1 MITIMLT
8 ILAGLSVISALYVI
22 HSNNVVHSLMSLILV
37 FFLSGVML
45 LTLRVEFLGY
55 MLIIVYVG
63 AIAILFLFVVM
74 TLDINREESNYA
86 VIKNTG
92 NYTSQVMGALFIL
105 TVLLLTVDV
114 FKADSALF
122 AKFNFIPDFWLSITL
137 NNSLN
142 TVAISLYTFHF
153 LYMVLAGLLLLVAM
167 VGAVILTLGKRRPNQ
182 NSQKQHYQ
190 SLQKAVVSN
199 TK

>member
-1 MITIMLT
+1 
-8 ILAGLSVISALYVI
+8 
-22 HSNNVVHSLMSLILV
+22 MSLIVV
-37 FFLSGVML
+37 FFLSGIIL
-45 LTLRVEFLGY
+45 LTLRAEFLGY

-86 VIKNTG
+86 ILKNTG
-92 NYTSQVMGALFIL
+92 NYVPKIVGLIFIL
-105 TVLLLTVDV
+105 TVLFTTVQV
-114 FKADSALF
+114 FEADSALF
-122 AKFNFIPDFWLSITL
+122 EKFNFVSNYWLAITL

-167 VGAVILTLGKRRPNQ
+167 VGAVMLTLDKPRLNQ

-190 SLQKAVVSN
+190 SLKKTGVLN
-199 TK
+199 TKLKAS